1 MTESIKSPRFV
12 VLTILILIAALTRA
26 LPLLIPHIWNFTAV
40 GALAVFSGAQFR
52 NKSLA
57 FFMPLA
63 AMAVSDLF
71 IGNGFSLVVYTSFV
85 AMVIC
90 GFLIRK
96 KITAA
101 NVVLSSVAGAL
112 IFFLITNF
120 AFLYS
125 PTLYPH
131 NLSGIIASYVA
142 ALPFLNNMMAGNLIY
157 GALLFGSFYLISKR
171 YPAISIR

>member
-1 MTESIKSPRFV
+1 MTESVKSPRFII
-12 VLTILILIAALTRA
+12 LTLLIIVAALTRA

-52 NKSLA
+52 NKSIA
-57 FFMPLA
+57 FIMPLA
-63 AMAVSDLF
+63 AMAISDLF
-71 IGNGFSLVVYTSFV
+71 IGNGFSLVVYTGFV

-96 KITAA
+96 KVSAT
-101 NVVLSSVAGAL
+101 NVVLSSIVGAMV
-112 IFFLITNF
+112 FFLITNF

-131 NLSGIIASYVA
+131 NLSGIIASYIA
-142 ALPFLNNMMAGNLIY
+142 ALPFLNNMMVGNLIY
-157 GALLFGSFYLISKR
+157 GSLLFGSFYLISKR

>member
-1 MTESIKSPRFV
+1 MTESMKSPRFIILT
-12 VLTILILIAALTRA
+12 VLIIVAALTRA

-57 FFMPLA
+57 FIMPLA

-71 IGNGFSLVVYTSFV
+71 IGNGFSLVVYTGFV

-90 GFLIRK
+90 GFLVRK
-96 KITAA
+96 KVNAA

-112 IFFLITNF
+112 VFFLITNF

-125 PTLYPH
+125 PTLYPR

-142 ALPFLNNMMAGNLIY
+142 ALPFLNNMMVGNLIY
-157 GALLFGSFYLISKR
+157 SALLFGSFYLISKR